1 MVKQIREA
9 CLPLSPGQEEQMTWS
24 TFREAIRVV
33 CYSSSLRKTTATV
46 LVIGL
51 VLFSINHLDEVHRGR
66 AVVGTWIKGALTC
79 LVPFCVANWG
89 ILIATRRPGLKP

>member
-1 MVKQIREA
+1 MEYFSRGYSRG
-9 CLPLSPGQEEQMTWS
+9 LLSASFEKDYG
-24 TFREAIRVV
+24 
-33 CYSSSLRKTTATV
+33 TA

-51 VLFSINHLDEVHRGR
+51 VLSSIDHLDEVLRGQ

-89 ILIATRRPGLKP
+89 ILIATRRHV